1 MRLYEPLTTG
11 SGVYFEGT
19 LIDSLKTAYQLIE
32 IFDTPDLGKLM
43 RIDGVNMT
51 SERDEF
57 FYHENLIHPAA
68 MSHPA
73 PKQVLIVGGGDGGAC
88 KEILKH
94 AGIERVVL
102 AELDAG
108 VIDMAKKHLYAIHRG
123 ALDDERV
130 DIRIGDG
137 LEYVRQNTRRFDL
150 IYLDLTDPIGIAEAL
165 YAPDFY
171 ADCKQALRKGGAL
184 VPHIGSPFSHS
195 TRVHRSVSDLRTIFS
210 KVAAYFVHIP
220 SYGAV
225 WGFACASD
233 TWSLADMES
242 AEIEARFAMRGVADC
257 QYYNGAIHHAMQALP
272 EYISK
277 LIRYNPLS
285 REHKL

>member
-11 SGVYFEGT
+11 SGAYFEGT

-43 RIDGVNMT
+43 RIDGANMT

-68 MSHPA
+68 ITHPA
-73 PKQVLIVGGGDGGAC
+73 PKQALIVGGGDGGAC

-94 AGIERVVL
+94 ASIERVVL
-102 AELDAG
+102 AELDVG
-108 VIDMAKKHLYAIHRG
+108 VIDMAKKHLYAIHRD
-123 ALDDERV
+123 ALDNERV

-137 LEYVRQNTRRFDL
+137 LDYVRQHTRQFDL
-150 IYLDLTDPIGIAEAL
+150 IYLDLTDPTGIAEAL

-171 ADCKQALRKGGAL
+171 ADCKQALRDGGAL
-184 VPHIGSPFSHS
+184 VLHIGSPFSHPA
-195 TRVHRSVSDLRTIFS
+195 RVQHSVADLQTVFS
-210 KVAAYFVHIP
+210 RVTPYFVHIP
-220 SYGAV
+220 SYGAM

-233 TWSLADMES
+233 TWSLADMER
-242 AEIEARFAMRGVADC
+242 AEIEARLAMRGIDDC
-257 QYYNGAIHHAMQALP
+257 RYYNAAMHRSMLALP

-277 LIRYNPLS
+277 LIRYNPS
-285 REHKL
+285 NREHKL